1 MTIRTGTQIE
11 IEVTKLQLAKII
23 LENEK
28 DITGKPLLTGQ
39 QKQAIDAACADKVKP
54 KGGKA

>member
-1 MTIRTGTQIE
+1 MTTRTGTPEE
-11 IEVTKLQLAKII
+11 IAVAKLQLAKII

-28 DITGKPLLTGQ
+28 DKTGKPLLTAP
-39 QKQAIDAACADKVKP
+39 QKAAIDAACVDKR